1 MIDLSFVAAMSGDA
15 DSLALVRTIVQ
26 LAGSLSLQVVAE
38 GVETAAQYDALR
50 VLGCDKIQGFYV
62 RRPKPVGDAV
72 AVAAGARPWRVSPT
86 MPERRAEQLTEC
98 SCHERLELH
107 E

>member
-1 MIDLSFVAAMSGDA
+1 MSGDA

-62 RRPKPVGDAV
+62 SRPKPVGDAV
-72 AVAAGARPWRVSPT
+72 AVAAGSRPWHVTPS
-86 MPERRAEQLTEC
+86 MPAQR
-98 SCHERLELH
+98 SVELV
-107 E
+107 EGS